1 MKICANCGTQVPDD
15 AVFCNNCGSALTE
28 SAPAPTAGPEASQ
41 QAPTPVPAPAPAPGV
56 QPQQG
61 FQPQPGFQPQQ
72 GFQPQPGMQPQPGFQ
87 QYQKFDPSDHTADF
101 DAKDIADNKLFAALP
116 YFFSCLAGILA
127 GLYVRDSEFIK
138 FHTKVNIQYDII
150 SVIILLFFAIPIV
163 GWIVG
168 AVLLLIVLVCRV
180 ISIIYVLQ
188 GKAKDAPIIGS
199 IGFLKFGK

>member
-1 MKICANCGTQVPDD
+1 M
-15 AVFCNNCGSALTE
+15 
-28 SAPAPTAGPEASQ
+28 
-41 QAPTPVPAPAPAPGV
+41 
-56 QPQQG
+56 PQQG
-61 FQPQPGFQPQQ
+61 FQPQPA
-72 GFQPQPGMQPQPGFQ
+72 FQ

-101 DAKDIADNKLFAALP
+101 DVRDIADNKLFAALP

-127 GLYVRDSEFIK
+127 GMYVKDSEFIK

-150 SVIILLFFAIPIV
+150 SMIILLFFAIPII

-168 AVLLLIVLVCRV
+168 AVLMLIVLVCKV

-188 GKAKDAPIIGS
+188 GKAKDAPIVGS